1 MIQFIVD
8 AQLPKRLSDFLK
20 LKGFNSIHTLELI
33 NKNKTTDKKIT
44 AISIAENRIL
54 ITKDLDFLES
64 YILQNKPSKLI
75 LIKTG
80 NISNNDLMKLI
91 SDNLDTII
99 KMIKRSNLIEIHK
112 NKIVEQ

>member
-44 AISIAENRIL
+44 AISI
-54 ITKDLDFLES
+54 FL
-64 YILQNKPSKLI
+64 LQK
-75 LIKTG
+75 
-80 NISNNDLMKLI
+80 
-91 SDNLDTII
+91 
-99 KMIKRSNLIEIHK
+99 IEF
-112 NKIVEQ
+112 